1 MKSILGILVLVVIA
15 GGAWYLYDKKTS
27 EGMDDVMKNDAAAME
42 GGAMMNDADGD
53 GDEKAME
60 DGSSDTM
67 MKAEVGVDVSAG
79 EVMND
84 VKTFDVKGV
93 NFAFDVKEIRV
104 KKGDKV
110 TINFESSEGFH
121 DWVVDEFKAATKQ
134 VNPGTPT
141 SVTFV
146 ADKAGTFEYYC
157 SVGKHRQNGMVGKL
171 IVE

>member
-1 MKSILGILVLVVIA
+1 MKSIVGILVLVVLA

-27 EGMDDVMKNDAAAME
+27 EGMDANMAP
-42 GGAMMNDADGD
+42 
-53 GDEKAME
+53 
-60 DGSSDTM
+60 DTM
-67 MKAEVGVDVSAG
+67 MEGEATMEANATGGDAMVDGAMVGGDAMVTDGAQDMMSAE
-79 EVMND
+79 
-84 VKTFDVKGV
+84 KQFDVKGT

-110 TINFESSEGFH
+110 TINFESAEGFH

-146 ADKAGTFEYYC
+146 ADAAGTFEYYC
-157 SVGKHRQNGMVGKL
+157 SVGKHRQNGMVGTL